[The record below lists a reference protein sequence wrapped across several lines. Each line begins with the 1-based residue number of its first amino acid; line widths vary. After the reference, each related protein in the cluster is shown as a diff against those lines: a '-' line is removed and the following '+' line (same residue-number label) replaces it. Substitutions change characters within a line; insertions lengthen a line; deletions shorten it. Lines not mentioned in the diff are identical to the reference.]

1 MWLSLFSELYCIFVF
16 VVSWDDLP
24 FNAEWERTNNLYNCW
39 LLANCI
45 PRTRHGSYVLYVIWP
60 AYQNENMSQMNNNMK
75 FSFKPVVCV
84 MSESVVKTVVKT
96 TKSLGA
102 TLNPQVWIC
111 AGYVGKNILMD
122 QDPYQDHNLSGYFNL
137 FFCCHNLLVWHTRCL
152 SLTFLLISNIYTG
165 HDLYISFHKLFS
177 SSVICQTPDT
187 TTRENIVPLFWLFR
201 WSFCS
206 GHFNWLDYY
215 CIAYFNTKHIYKITI
230 LVWIKK
236 VITWI

>member
-16 VVSWDDLP
+16 VVSWDELP

-45 PRTRHGSYVLYVIWP
+45 PRMRHGSYVLYVIWP
-60 AYQNENMSQMNNNMK
+60 AHQHENMSQMNNNMK
-75 FSFKPVVCV
+75 FSLKPVVCV
-84 MSESVVKTVVKT
+84 KSESVVKTVVKT

-122 QDPYQDHNLSGYFNL
+122 QDPCQDHSLSGYFNL
-137 FFCCHNLLVWHTRCL
+137 FFCCHNLLVLHTRCL

-165 HDLYISFHKLFS
+165 HALCISFHKLFS

-187 TTRENIVPLFWLFR
+187 TTRTLCRYFGFSDDLFVVVTLI
-201 WSFCS
+201 
-206 GHFNWLDYY
+206 D
-215 CIAYFNTKHIYKITI
+215 
-230 LVWIKK
+230 
-236 VITWI
+236 